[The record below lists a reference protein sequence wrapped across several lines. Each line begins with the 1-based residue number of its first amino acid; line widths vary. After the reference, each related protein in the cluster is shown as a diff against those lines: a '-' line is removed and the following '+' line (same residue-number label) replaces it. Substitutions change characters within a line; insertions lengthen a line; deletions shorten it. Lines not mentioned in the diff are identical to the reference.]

1 MNYQQN
7 KPIYKKL
14 KERNIKFSHV
24 CEVGVYL
31 PETSNIVDFILD
43 NIKTT
48 LVEPDATHIA
58 AINDFFRN
66 QTNITLFPY
75 AIYDYDGVIKL
86 SKAAAST
93 FISELKASPA
103 LVNDEYKI
111 SEENTFEVPCKMF
124 SQVDAGDI
132 DLLSVDIE
140 GAEWY
145 VLKNMTSRPKVLSIE
160 THGKFYENPFL
171 LEIKNWITKNNYEVW
186 YKDKSDT
193 VFIKK
198 DLFKISFAEKLALKQ
213 TELYIAWRKFKK
225 NLYFW
230 R

>member
-1 MNYQQN
+1 MNSSQN
-7 KPIYKKL
+7 KRIYKKL
-14 KERNIKFSHV
+14 KEKGIQFSHV

-31 PETSNIVDFILD
+31 PETSNIVDFIFEG
-43 NIKTT
+43 IKTT
-48 LVEPDATHIA
+48 LVEPDSKHIE
-58 AINDFFRN
+58 AINQYFKD

-75 AIYDYDGVIKL
+75 AVYDYNGTVKL

-103 LVNDEYKI
+103 LVNDNYKI
-111 SEENTFEVPCKMF
+111 SDENTFEVPCKIF
-124 SQVDAGDI
+124 SDIDGGDI

-145 VLKNMTSRPKVLSIE
+145 VLKNLVSRPKVLSIE

-171 LEIKNWITKNNYEVW
+171 NEIQNWIKTNQYIIW

-198 DLFKISFAEKLALKQ
+198 GLFEMTFGEKWALKQ
-213 TELYIAWRKFKK
+213 AEIYIAWRKFKK

-230 R
+230 K